1 MKPMLSCREVT
12 QLVSEGM
19 DRRLGLG
26 ERVAL
31 RLHFA
36 ICRSCANFNRQ
47 MGILRE
53 ATRRLA
59 DAENLRNP

>member
-47 MGILRE
+47 MGFLRE

-59 DAENLRNP
+59 DAENPRNP

>member
-1 MKPMLSCREVT
+1 MKPTLSCREVT
-12 QLVSEGM
+12 QLVSEGL

-47 MGILRE
+47 MGFLRE

>member
-12 QLVSEGM
+12 RLVSEGL
-19 DRRLGLG
+19 DRRLGFG

-31 RLHFA
+31 RMHFA
-36 ICRSCANFNRQ
+36 ICRSCTNFNRQ
-47 MGILRE
+47 MRLLRD

-59 DAENLRNP
+59 DAQALGKP

>member
-1 MKPMLSCREVT
+1 MKPILSCREVT
-12 QLVSEGM
+12 RLVSERL
-19 DRRLGLG
+19 DRRLGFG

-36 ICRSCANFNRQ
+36 ICRSCTHFNRQ
-47 MGILRE
+47 MDFLRE

-59 DAENLRNP
+59 DAEDLRNP

>member
-47 MGILRE
+47 MGFLRE
-53 ATRRLA
+53 ATRQLA